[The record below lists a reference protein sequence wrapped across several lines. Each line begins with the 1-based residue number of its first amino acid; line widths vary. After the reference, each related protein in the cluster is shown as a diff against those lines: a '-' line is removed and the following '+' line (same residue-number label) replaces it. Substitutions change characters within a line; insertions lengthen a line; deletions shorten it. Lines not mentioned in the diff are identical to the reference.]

1 MNDPDALVQLWST
14 DTVPA
19 TQKKNYWIDAVGQ
32 SIDKVDITIPDDAHF
47 RAELRSR
54 EMGVLRISKTET
66 NVGVTVRRT
75 AANIAKDRH
84 ERYFLVGSYRAMWSL
99 GTRGRAE
106 RLQPEDLVL
115 LSSRREY
122 TLRLPDDSE
131 VFTLGFPSSWIS
143 LWIAD
148 PEDHVGVRLDA
159 STGWSRVLCA
169 FVRQL
174 CSQFASAAVDMQGTL
189 VDQLGALVGLAVE
202 EAPDM
207 TRSAARSVYE
217 RITKVLLDRHV
228 ESHLKAADV
237 AADLG
242 ISVRT
247 LYRHTSGLRISIPQ
261 AIAEIR
267 LETAKRM
274 LSSRVF
280 RALSVAEIGRR
291 CGYSDASHFVRQ
303 FRLFCG
309 LTPGEFRRQT

>member
-1 MNDPDALVQLWST
+1 MNDPDALVQFWST
-14 DTVPA
+14 DTVPV
-19 TQKKNYWIDAVGQ
+19 TQRRKYWIDAVGQ
-32 SIDKVDITIPDDAHF
+32 SIAKVEITIPDDAQF

-54 EMGVLRISKTET
+54 EMGVLRISKTEAS
-66 NVGVTVRRT
+66 VGVTVRRT
-75 AANIAKDRH
+75 AANIATDSH

-122 TLRLPDDSE
+122 TLRLPEASE
-131 VFTLGFPSSWIS
+131 VFSISFSSSWIS
-143 LWIAD
+143 VWIAN

-159 STGWSRVLCA
+159 SMGWSRVLCA

-174 CSQFASAAVDMQGTL
+174 CSEFADATVDMQGTL
-189 VDQLGALVGLAVE
+189 VDQLGALIGLAVE
-202 EAPDM
+202 DAPDT

-217 RITKVLLDRHV
+217 RVRKVLLDRHV
-228 ESHLKAADV
+228 ESSLTAADV

-247 LYRHTSGLRISIPQ
+247 LYRHTSGLRISIPR

-274 LSSRVF
+274 LASRVF

>member
-1 MNDPDALVQLWST
+1 MNDPNALVRFWST

-19 TQKKNYWIDAVGQ
+19 TQKRKYWIDAVGQ
-32 SIDKVDITIPDDAHF
+32 SITKVEIAIPDDAHF
-47 RAELRSR
+47 RAELWSR
-54 EMGVLRISKTET
+54 DMGVLRISKTQA

-75 AANIAKDRH
+75 AAHIAKDSD

-99 GTRGRAE
+99 GTCGRAE

-122 TLRLPDDSE
+122 TLRLPNESE
-131 VFTLGFPSSWIS
+131 VFSLSFPSSWINV
-143 LWIAD
+143 WIAN
-148 PEDHVGVRLDA
+148 PEDHVGMRLDA
-159 STGWSRVLCA
+159 AKGWSGVLCA
-169 FVRQL
+169 FVWQL
-174 CSQFASAAVDMQGTL
+174 CSEFASAAADRQGTL

-202 EAPDM
+202 DASGT
-207 TRSAARSVYE
+207 TRSDARSVYE
-217 RITKVLLDRHV
+217 RIRKVLLDRHV
-228 ESHLKAADV
+228 ESNLTAADV

-242 ISVRT
+242 VSVRT
-247 LYRHTSGLRISIPQ
+247 LYRHASGLRISIPR

-274 LSSRVF
+274 LSNRVF
-280 RALSVAEIGRR
+280 RGLSVAEIGRR

-309 LTPGEFRRQT
+309 LTPGEFRRQA

>member
-1 MNDPDALVQLWST
+1 MNDPDTLVQFWST
-14 DTVPA
+14 DTVPV
-19 TQKKNYWIDAVGQ
+19 TQRRKYWIDAVGQ
-32 SIDKVDITIPDDAHF
+32 SIAKVEITIPDDAHF

-54 EMGVLRISKTET
+54 EMGVLRISKTEAS
-66 NVGVTVRRT
+66 VGVTVRRT
-75 AANIAKDRH
+75 AANIATDSH

-99 GTRGRAE
+99 GTHGRAE

-122 TLRLPDDSE
+122 TLRLPEASE
-131 VFTLGFPSSWIS
+131 VFSISFPSSWIS
-143 LWIAD
+143 VWIAN

-159 STGWSRVLCA
+159 SMGWSRVLCA

-174 CSQFASAAVDMQGTL
+174 CSEFANATVDMQGTL
-189 VDQLGALVGLAVE
+189 VDQLGALIGLAVE
-202 EAPDM
+202 DAPDT

-217 RITKVLLDRHV
+217 RVRKVLLDRHV
-228 ESHLKAADV
+228 ESSLTAADV

-242 ISVRT
+242 MSVRT
-247 LYRHTSGLRISIPQ
+247 LYRHTSGLRISIPR

-274 LSSRVF
+274 LASRVF